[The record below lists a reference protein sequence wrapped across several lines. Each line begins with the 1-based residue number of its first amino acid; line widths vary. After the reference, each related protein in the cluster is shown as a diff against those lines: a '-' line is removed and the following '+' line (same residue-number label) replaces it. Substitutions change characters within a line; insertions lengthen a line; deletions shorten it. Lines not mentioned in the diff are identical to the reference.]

1 MRRRVLEAAEASQLC
16 SDSIVAPEVARSCSC
31 FRKADTFSPEW
42 WCGGAHPF
50 LPLVVLRKA
59 SRLCCEYVLLLGAV
73 CVGFCF
79 VTLVLRGS

>member
-42 WCGGAHPF
+42 WCGGATSLSAPRRLAQSE
-50 LPLVVLRKA
+50 LP
-59 SRLCCEYVLLLGAV
+59 CCECVLLLRAV

>member
-16 SDSIVAPEVARSCSC
+16 SDSIVAPEVARSCLC

-42 WCGGAHPF
+42 WCGGATPLF
-50 LPLVVLRKA
+50 CPSSSCASELP
-59 SRLCCEYVLLLGAV
+59 CCECVLLLGAV